1 MLVSVSIFMQDFPEF
16 PPPPADDE
24 QVSNDNV
31 SNIVP
36 DQVAQATIPTAK
48 NLNPFKQDYS
58 NFDDQAN
65 IGKISDILE
74 DAFATPQL
82 ESLNPLWG
90 NDTLKP
96 QMMMESDVTQKIVD
110 EKQSTMQDVGHAPSP
125 KMVISIL
132 FFVVVVLVLNNNIRF
147 VPFPNTCSLFY
158 ENILLIKHIFR
169 PRFQFIFMYVVHAYV
184 YYISHSMCQVDE
196 IDINN

>member
-1 MLVSVSIFMQDFPEF
+1 MQDFPEF

-36 DQVAQATIPTAK
+36 DQVAQAATPTAK

-110 EKQSTMQDVGHAPSP
+110 EKQSTMQDVGHAPFP

-132 FFVVVVLVLNNNIRF
+132 FFFFVVVLVLNNNIRF

-169 PRFQFIFMYVVHAYV
+169 PRFQFIFMYVICTCIRLLYQSFNV
-184 YYISHSMCQVDE
+184 SS
-196 IDINN
+196 